1 MTEAPPKEDFKPIFL
16 IAMPQLGD
24 PNFFHSVVLMLHHDD
39 SGALGL
45 VINHPP
51 DLDMGTF
58 ARSQELACHQSME
71 TGFVFRGGPVE
82 PQRGWILHTNQKV
95 EERQEIFPGMFVSG
109 TADTLGLLLEQG
121 SRPLRLV
128 LGYAGWSPGQLE
140 LEMAEGAWLTA
151 DVTTDH
157 VLNTDPAQAWDL
169 ILKEMGVDPTR
180 LTTATGIH

>member
-1 MTEAPPKEDFKPIFL
+1 
-16 IAMPQLGD
+16 
-24 PNFFHSVVLMLHHDD
+24 
-39 SGALGL
+39 
-45 VINHPP
+45 
-51 DLDMGTF
+51 
-58 ARSQELACHQSME
+58 
-71 TGFVFRGGPVE
+71 
-82 PQRGWILHTNQKV
+82 
-95 EERQEIFPGMFVSG
+95 MFVSG